1 MGKIKAKKQFRLY
14 DIYRYYSVHEMSDVE
29 GIEWYKV
36 DSHCSSI
43 SVKYEDSC
51 IIRHYVARSE
61 SELRDVVR
69 TINKKLGNCH
79 KPGPRR
85 YR

>member
-1 MGKIKAKKQFRLY
+1 MGKVKYKKQFRLY

-29 GIEWYKV
+29 GIEWYEV
-36 DSHCSSI
+36 TNHCSII
-43 SVKYEDSC
+43 SVRYIGSTFT
-51 IIRHYVARSE
+51 RHYTARNE
-61 SELRDVVR
+61 EELRDVVR
-69 TINKKLGNCH
+69 MINKKLGNCH